1 MTLKMRRKR
10 AIAHILGHNTMGMK
24 YLRFSHE
31 ELTFAKKGIAIIESL
46 ESKITEL
53 GDKAAEAKKR
63 ITEICK
69 RREIDPK
76 EVIEAG
82 SDEKAISTYS
92 TKMES
97 NLPAVGRMHTN
108 AVVRELQ
115 EDMANLRIYGA
126 EIEENYSVIADL
138 RRIQRNIEPTREFQL
153 SFETLTRFGF

>member
-1 MTLKMRRKR
+1 
-10 AIAHILGHNTMGMK
+10 MGMK

-31 ELTFAKKGIAIIESL
+31 EITFTKKGIAIIESL
-46 ESKITEL
+46 ESEITKL

-82 SDEKAISTYS
+82 SDEKAINTYS
-92 TKMES
+92 KKLES
-97 NLPAVGRMHTN
+97 ILPDTGRPHTS
-108 AVVRELQ
+108 AAVRELQ
-115 EDMANLRIYGA
+115 EDMNHLRTYAA
-126 EIEENYSVIADL
+126 EVEENYSVIADL
-138 RRIQRNIEPTREFQL
+138 RRIQRNIEPTREFQI